1 MCCMRYY
8 RTSLDLLYDW
18 GTSGVIMGLSGAPS
32 LLAFVAIAGFVVVQ
46 AVLKLGA

>member
-1 MCCMRYY
+1 
-8 RTSLDLLYDW
+8 
-18 GTSGVIMGLSGAPS
+18 MGSSSVPS